1 MCEKVPN
8 SDFDF
13 STFGQL
19 FGIISHCETC
29 RRRNERKQVY
39 SWEGTSTGE

>member
-1 MCEKVPN
+1 MREKVPN

-19 FGIISHCETC
+19 FGIISHCA
-29 RRRNERKQVY
+29 
-39 SWEGTSTGE
+39 TSPDLPHPILN